1 MMKMIQSLFSYRFPL
16 ASPAPARPCTLPD
29 AFTHCR
35 KWARVGLPL
44 GTHHNAVRPKSGGTK
59 GQDGE
64 QNGEQV
70 ALFATLQ
77 SGFHSQNVFD
87 LESLQTDRLETA
99 TPGGGFCRAKQ
110 AGPGRGDTQPDP

>member
-1 MMKMIQSLFSYRFPL
+1 MMKMIQSLFSYRFPQ

-35 KWARVGLPL
+35 KWARVGFPF
-44 GTHHNAVRPKSGGTK
+44 GTHHNAARLKSGGIK
-59 GQDGE
+59 GNQGV
-64 QNGEQV
+64 QAGVQIG
-70 ALFATLQ
+70 LFAMCE
-77 SGFHSQNVFD
+77 SGFHWRNGFN

-110 AGPGRGDTQPDP
+110 AGPVSA